1 MARCRMEDKRL
12 SRAASEKELAAALLL
27 DSIPSNPAFALQTGL
42 LSSPMTSIHP
52 ACSAVCHKKLV
63 VTRRCG
69 FVKPLP
75 CGREAARTLGRRLQM
90 PG

>member
-12 SRAASEKELAAALLL
+12 PTAASEKELAAALLM
-27 DSIPSNPAFALQTGL
+27 DSTPSNPAFALQTGL

-52 ACSAVCHKKLV
+52 ACAAVCHKELV

-69 FVKPLP
+69 FVKPLV
-75 CGREAARTLGRRLQM
+75 AWTLGRRLQM
-90 PG
+90 PS